1 VKIEDV
7 VTEISRDREVKA
19 ILKAKRSEIRLKYS
33 LLADQEIAD
42 TLPALEKRLM
52 ASLEAGER
60 AGISVGVDE

>member
-1 VKIEDV
+1 MKIEDV